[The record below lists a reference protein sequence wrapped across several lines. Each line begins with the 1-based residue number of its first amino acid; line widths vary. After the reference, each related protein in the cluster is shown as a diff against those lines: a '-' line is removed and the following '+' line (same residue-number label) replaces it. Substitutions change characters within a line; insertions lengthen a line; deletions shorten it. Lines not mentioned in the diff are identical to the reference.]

1 MTTNK
6 SFYLS
11 HEESLAINDL
21 PTADDRYE
29 FMKNYLAKNEDNF
42 KQISQFMESISKVE
56 FRKISFPEIIPH
68 IMNIALFEYPV
79 AYDELLISMRE
90 FIKFHD
96 NDKF

>member
-11 HEESLAINDL
+11 YEESLAINDL

-29 FMKNYLAKNEDNF
+29 FMKNYLAENEDNF
-42 KQISQFMESISKVE
+42 KQISQFMECISKLE

-68 IMNIALFEYPV
+68 IMTIALLEYPV
-79 AYDELLISMRE
+79 AYDELLISMRK

-96 NDKF
+96 NDQF

>member
-11 HEESLAINDL
+11 NEESLAINNL

-29 FMKNYLAKNEDNF
+29 FMKNYLDKNEENF
-42 KQISQFMESISKVE
+42 KQISQFMECISKLE

-68 IMNIALFEYPV
+68 IMMIALLEYPV

-96 NDKF
+96 NDQF

>member
-29 FMKNYLAKNEDNF
+29 FMKNYLAENEDNF

-68 IMNIALFEYPV
+68 IMTIALLEYPV
-79 AYDELLISMRE
+79 AYDELLISMRK

-96 NDKF
+96 NDQF